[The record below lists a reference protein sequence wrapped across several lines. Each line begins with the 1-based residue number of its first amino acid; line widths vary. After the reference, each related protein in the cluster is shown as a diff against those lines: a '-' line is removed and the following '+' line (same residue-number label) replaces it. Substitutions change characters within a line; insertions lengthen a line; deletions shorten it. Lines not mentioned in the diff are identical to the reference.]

1 MFKAIQN
8 GYTFIQ
14 ESEDSNIK
22 VYDTIGDIS
31 DLNPVFISQESVKS
45 QKDFE
50 IEICY
55 IIEDILKKEHTYN
68 EDY

>member
-14 ESEDSNIK
+14 ESEDSSIK

-31 DLNPVFISQESVKS
+31 DLNPVFVSQESVKS